1 MKKVLVIGD
10 VCKDVFHYVKC
21 ERLCPEAPVP
31 VVTVVETKSN
41 DGMAGNVARNI
52 KSLGLEAD
60 SICNEEQITK
70 TRYVDDNTN
79 QMFIRVDSQNEVTKL
94 ENLDRKKVWNMKFTI
109 LISGGVIFLGGIR
122 EIYHVS
128 TENSVAFYLGVLWMA
143 LGAIFFYIGLLTY
156 NEIK

>member
-10 VCKDVFHYVKC
+10 ICKDVSHYVKC

-60 SICNEEQITK
+60 SICN
-70 TRYVDDNTN
+70 
-79 QMFIRVDSQNEVTKL
+79 
-94 ENLDRKKVWNMKFTI
+94 
-109 LISGGVIFLGGIR
+109 
-122 EIYHVS
+122 
-128 TENSVAFYLGVLWMA
+128 
-143 LGAIFFYIGLLTY
+143 
-156 NEIK
+156 